1 MVIPGYDP
9 RDLDD
14 MLESRVE
21 TADVK
26 ARLTD
31 AEWRAYRDG
40 EESLVDLL
48 DSETLHDLAET
59 NDLPIDV
66 PEGQRE

>member
-9 RDLDD
+9 RDLDE
-14 MLESRVE
+14 MLESRAD

-31 AEWRAYRDG
+31 AEWAAYRNG
-40 EESLVDLL
+40 EESLIDLL
-48 DSETLHDLAET
+48 DSQALHDLAET

-66 PEGQRE
+66 PESQAE